1 MAKAKSVKNQS
12 KEFFE
17 ALKFMEA
24 EKGIP
29 AEYIAEKISAAIVV
43 ALRKDYGTTEN
54 ITCTIDCENEIFKV
68 TLRKDIVEEVED
80 PRTQILRDEAKAQY
94 KAKADAEFVEIEMD
108 TRQFGRIVATTAKHV
123 IRQGIRDVE
132 RSQTL
137 SEFQSHNRELLTAVI
152 QRIDPK
158 TGNAAVT
165 IGKSEATLP
174 KLEQVPGEELHEG
187 DHVKVY
193 VVDVKETEKGPK
205 VMLSRTH
212 PGLVKRLF
220 ETEVPEIFDGT
231 IEIKSVSRQAG
242 SRTKL
247 AVFSANPEIDP
258 IGACIGP
265 KGARV
270 NTIVSE
276 LAGEKIDIVKYSDDP
291 VAFISEALSPSKVVS
306 VEILSEDPKA
316 AKVTVPDS
324 QLSLAIGNKG
334 QNVRLAAKL
343 TGWKIDIRPESGFYG
358 EDEEDETVEAQAEE
372 AEQTEE

>member
-1 MAKAKSVKNQS
+1 MAKTKKSVKNQN
-12 KEFFE
+12 KEFFD
-17 ALKFMEA
+17 ALAFMGA
-24 EKGIP
+24 EKDIP
-29 AEYIAEKISAAIVV
+29 VEYIADKISAAIVV

-54 ITCTIDCENEIFKV
+54 VSCTIDPATETFKV
-68 TLRKDIVEEVED
+68 ILRKDIVDEVED
-80 PRTQILRDEAKAQY
+80 PRIQILRDEAVAQY
-94 KAKADAEFVEIEMD
+94 KATAEDTFVEIEMD
-108 TRQFGRIVATTAKHV
+108 TRQFGRIVAQTAKHV

-132 RSQTL
+132 RSQAL
-137 SEFQSHNRELLTAVI
+137 SEFQAHNRELLTAVI

-174 KLEQVPGEELHEG
+174 KLEQVPDEVLVEG
-187 DHVKVY
+187 DHIKVY

-247 AVFSANPEIDP
+247 AVWSQNAEIDAV
-258 IGACIGP
+258 GACIGP
-265 KGARV
+265 RGARV
-270 NTIVSE
+270 NAIVEE
-276 LAGEKIDIVKYSDDP
+276 LKGEKIDIVKYSDDP

-306 VEILSEDPKA
+306 VEILSEDPKT

-358 EDEEDETVEAQAEE
+358 EEE
-372 AEQTEE
+372 

>member
-1 MAKAKSVKNQS
+1 MAKAKSTKNQN

-17 ALKFMEA
+17 ALNFMEQ

-29 AEYIAEKISAAIVV
+29 AEYIADKISAAIVV

-54 ITCTIDCENEIFKV
+54 ISCTIDCEKEVFKV
-68 TLRKDIVEEVED
+68 ILRKDIVDEVED
-80 PRTQILRDEAKAQY
+80 PRVQILRDEAKTQY
-94 KAKADAEFVEIEMD
+94 KAKASDEFVEIEMD
-108 TRQFGRIVATTAKHV
+108 TRQFGRIVAQTAKHV

-132 RSQTL
+132 RSQSL
-137 SEFQSHNRELLTAVI
+137 SEFQSHNREMLTAVVE
-152 QRIDPK
+152 RIDPK

-187 DHVKVY
+187 DHIKVY
-193 VVDVKETEKGPK
+193 VVDVKETEKGPR

-220 ETEVPEIFDGT
+220 ETEVPEIMDGT

-247 AVFSANPEIDP
+247 AVWSANTEIDAV
-258 IGACIGP
+258 GACIGIR
-265 KGARV
+265 GARV
-270 NTIVSE
+270 NTIVEE

-291 VAFISEALSPSKVVS
+291 AAFIGEALSPSKVLG
-306 VEILSEDPKA
+306 VEIISEDPKA
-316 AKVTVPDS
+316 CRVTVPDS

-358 EDEEDETVEAQAEE
+358 EE
-372 AEQTEE
+372 

>member
-1 MAKAKSVKNQS
+1 MAKTKSTKAQN

-17 ALKFMEA
+17 ALNFMEQ

-29 AEYIAEKISAAIVV
+29 AEYIAEKIASAIVV

-54 ITCTIDCENEIFKV
+54 VICTIDTENQIFKV
-68 TLRKDIVEEVED
+68 VLRKDIVEEVED
-80 PRTQILRDEAKAQY
+80 PRVQILRDEAKAQY
-94 KAKADAEFVEIEMD
+94 KAKATDTFVEIEMD
-108 TRQFGRIVATTAKHV
+108 TRQFGRIVAQTAKHV

-132 RSQTL
+132 RSQSL
-137 SEFQSHNRELLTAVI
+137 SEFQSHNRELLTAVVE
-152 QRIDPK
+152 RIDPK

-174 KLEQVPGEELHEG
+174 KLEQVPDEELHEG
-187 DHVKVY
+187 DHIKVY
-193 VVDVKETEKGPK
+193 VVDVKETEKGPRIK
-205 VMLSRTH
+205 ISRTH

-247 AVFSANPEIDP
+247 AVWSENSEIDAV
-258 IGACIGP
+258 GACIGQR
-265 KGARV
+265 GVRV
-270 NTIVSE
+270 NAIVEE
-276 LAGEKIDIVKYSDDP
+276 LKGEKIDIVKYSDDP
-291 VAFISEALSPSKVVS
+291 VAFISEALSPAKVLS
-306 VEILSEDPKA
+306 VDIISEDPKVC
-316 AKVTVPDS
+316 KVTVPDS

-358 EDEEDETVEAQAEE
+358 EEE
-372 AEQTEE
+372 